1 MSREIKFRVWDKK
14 CEWFASSTTLD
25 YAILVRG
32 GVGTIDF
39 SHGSGYNFG
48 ESFNYDL
55 QQYTGLKDKND
66 KEIYEGD
73 IVKVNKN
80 HEAWLV
86 GQCLE
91 NPLPEYDRG
100 EIRMSHG
107 CWKICQK
114 RMGAA
119 ELYDYSCCEEHPC
132 ALEVIGNIFENPEL
146 PAPE

>member
-1 MSREIKFRVWDKK
+1 MSREIKFRVFDDKTGK
-14 CEWFASSTTLD
+14 
-25 YAILVRG
+25 
-32 GVGTIDF
+32 
-39 SHGSGYNFG
+39 
-48 ESFNYDL
+48 FNYFDL
-55 QQYTGLKDKND
+55 STVEGHMPSDCKHKVGQYTGLKDKND

-80 HEAWLV
+80 HEAWVL
-86 GQCLE
+86 GTILK

-132 ALEVIGNIFENPEL
+132 ALEVIGNIFEHPEL